1 MERKYYPLRKVDHG
15 VLLQQASQ
23 LAIILIALILVIW
36 ALDYSQVIAAPIML
50 GIVIGLMLSPAV
62 RFFERFGLSS
72 WLAAAVVVL
81 VLLGLIAAIVIGF
94 SVPVSAWI
102 EKMPQIWASLQ
113 LKISDWRAAL
123 SSLTEIRD
131 KLSEVAGQASHMK
144 VTVDN
149 NAGMGT
155 VITLAPAYLAEV
167 LLFLVSLY
175 FFLATRENFRG
186 AVLSLCVT
194 RRLRWRAAR
203 VFRDAEKL
211 MSHYLFSIT
220 LINAGLGVCVTVA
233 LFFAGT
239 PSPMLW
245 GMLAFVLNF
254 VVYAGP
260 ALMVAVLLSIG
271 LAANGGIVATIMP
284 PAIYLALHVMESQL
298 VTPRVLGASM
308 TINPFVIFLSLIFWL
323 WLWGPIGG
331 FIAVPSL
338 LIGSAL
344 YRNIIPALVQTAPT
358 YSRIS

>member
-1 MERKYYPLRKVDHG
+1 MERKYYPIRKVDHG
-15 VLLQQASQ
+15 VLLQQTSH
-23 LAIILIALILVIW
+23 LAIILIALILVIR
-36 ALDYSQVIAAPIML
+36 ALDFSQVIAAPVML
-50 GIVIGLMLSPAV
+50 GIVIGLMVSPAV
-62 RFFERFGLSS
+62 RFFERLGLSS
-72 WLAAAVVVL
+72 WLAAGVVVI
-81 VLLGLIAAIVIGF
+81 VLLGLIAAMIIGF

-102 EKMPQIWASLQ
+102 DKMPQIWASLQ
-113 LKISDWRAAL
+113 LKISNWREAL
-123 SSLTEIRD
+123 SSLTAIRD

-144 VTVDN
+144 VTVDD
-149 NAGMGT
+149 NAGMGA

-175 FFLATRENFRG
+175 FFLATRENFRA

-203 VFRDAEKL
+203 VFRDVEKL
-211 MSHYLFSIT
+211 MSHYLFAIT
-220 LINAGLGVCVTVA
+220 LINAGLGICVA
-233 LFFAGT
+233 LALFMVGA

-254 VVYAGP
+254 VVYVGP
-260 ALMVAVLLSIG
+260 AVMVAVLLSIG
-271 LAANGGIVATIMP
+271 LAANGGIVATMLP
-284 PAIYLALHVMESQL
+284 PAIYLALHVVESQL
-298 VTPRVLGASM
+298 VTPRILGASM

-344 YRNIIPALVQTAPT
+344 YRNIIPALVQIAPPH
-358 YSRIS
+358 SRTS